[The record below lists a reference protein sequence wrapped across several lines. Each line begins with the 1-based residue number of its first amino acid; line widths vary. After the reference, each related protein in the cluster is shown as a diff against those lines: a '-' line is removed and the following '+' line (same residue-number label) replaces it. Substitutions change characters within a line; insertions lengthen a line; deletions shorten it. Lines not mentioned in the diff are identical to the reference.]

1 MFKIKIIIFIILN
14 FSISAVFALSSKDPE
29 VEKFINEMVNKHHF
43 LEDELITLF
52 SQVSKSQSIL
62 DAISRPAEK
71 KLTWG
76 QYRKI
81 FIDGKRSLK
90 GMEFWNKYRA
100 DLERAHQIYGVPP
113 EMIVAII
120 GVETRFGKFTGKH
133 KVIDAL
139 STLGFYYPKRAKFFR
154 KQLEEFLLLCVDQNV
169 DPLTLYGSYAGAMG
183 IPQFIPSSYRHY
195 AIDFDDDNKI
205 DIWNNPVDAIGS
217 VANYFHMHKW
227 HKDEEIVV
235 RASISGDAHKSAEKN
250 QLKPK
255 YSKEE
260 IVEKFK
266 VKPVAAISDESKY
279 SLLEL
284 ETDSQLEYWVGM
296 HNFYVIT
303 RYNHSHLY
311 AMAAYQLS
319 QEIKRKFLS
328 R

>member
-1 MFKIKIIIFIILN
+1 MIKIKIIVFFILSLST
-14 FSISAVFALSSKDPE
+14 SIVFALSPNNAE
-29 VEKFINEMVNKHHF
+29 VKKFIDEMVTKHHF
-43 LEDELITLF
+43 IESELQTLF
-52 SQVSKSQSIL
+52 SQVNKSQSIL

-90 GMEFWNKYRA
+90 GVAFWKKYRA
-100 DLERAHQIYGVPP
+100 DLERAYQKYGVPP

-120 GVETRFGKFTGKH
+120 GIETRFGKFTGKH
-133 KVIDAL
+133 KVMDAL

-154 KQLEEFLLLCVDQNV
+154 KQLEEFLLLCVEQNI
-169 DPLTLYGSYAGAMG
+169 DPLTLSGSYAGAMG

-195 AIDFDDDNKI
+195 AIDFDDDGKI

-227 HKDEEIVV
+227 RQNEEIVV
-235 RASISGDAHKSAEKN
+235 RANVVGNAHKIAEKN
-250 QLKPK
+250 KLKPS
-255 YSKEE
+255 YSFSELE
-260 IVEKFK
+260 GFK
-266 VKPVAAISDESKY
+266 VMPQIAVPKQASF

-284 ETDSQLEYWVGM
+284 EIDSQLEYWIGM

-319 QEIKRKFLS
+319 QEIKQNFLS
-328 R
+328 E